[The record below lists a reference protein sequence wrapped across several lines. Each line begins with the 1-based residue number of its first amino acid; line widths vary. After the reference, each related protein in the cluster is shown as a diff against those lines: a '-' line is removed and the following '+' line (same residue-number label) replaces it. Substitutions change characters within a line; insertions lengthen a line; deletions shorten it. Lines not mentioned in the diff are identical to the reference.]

1 MAHKYERNYEPNDWS
16 LENIAKGNGSHWNF
30 VDRVVAWDAR
40 YQDILWS
47 EPTEYDI
54 VAAHT

>member
-40 YQDILWS
+40 HQDILWS
-47 EPTEYDI
+47 EPTE
-54 VAAHT
+54 